1 MLRTGLRTGIL
12 AILVLTSA
20 CAPETTASGAQPSPP
35 SFVGRQTCA
44 GCHAEQDRL
53 WQGSHH
59 DLAMQEA
66 SEGAV
71 LGRFDGAAFTH
82 SGVTTTFFRRGGRF
96 VVRTDGPD
104 GQLHEY
110 PVAYTFGVA
119 PLQQYLVELPG
130 GRLQALGIA
139 WDSRPTREGGQRWY
153 PLYPGETIPAGDP
166 LHWTGP
172 NQRWNS
178 MCAECH
184 STGLQKGYRKAEDRY
199 ETTWSEIDVS
209 CEACHGPGSNHVAW
223 ARGDRSDDQKG
234 FDVRLKD
241 PGRATWIPDPQTGDG
256 RRLAPAAAT
265 DEIDTC
271 GRCHARRSPIAES
284 AAPGQPL
291 LDSHLPVLLDEGLYF
306 ADGQIQEEV
315 FEHGS
320 FLQSRM
326 HRAGVTCSD
335 CHEPHSLKLRAEGNA
350 LCGRCHSPAKFDTP
364 DHHRHAG
371 SGCVDCH
378 MPARTYMGVDARR
391 DHSLR
396 VPRPDLTVEIGTP
409 NACTGCH
416 PDRSPAWA
424 AEQVA
429 AWTGRPPA
437 PHYGEALHA
446 GRAGLPG
453 AEEALAALA
462 GDAGQPA
469 IVRATALSLLRSHA
483 PGALPVLQRSLD
495 DPDPLVRLAAV
506 TAAEGLDP
514 AERPRLIAS
523 RLRDP
528 VRATRIAA
536 ARVLATAPA
545 EGLSAAERADFEA
558 ALAEYRQS
566 QEVNA
571 DRAESRLNLSWL
583 SAREG
588 DLAGAEAELEAAL
601 RLDPSSVA
609 ARVNLADLRRQQGRD
624 AEGERLLL
632 QAAELAPGDARVR
645 YALGL
650 LLIRTGRRA
659 EAVDQLGRAARL
671 DPREPLY
678 AYAYGLAV
686 NPERRPE

>member
-1 MLRTGLRTGIL
+1 MLRTGLIATL
-12 AILVLTSA
+12 FLTSA
-20 CAPETTASGAQPSPP
+20 CAPAPETSGAQAVPP

-66 SEGAV
+66 TEATV
-71 LGRFDGAAFTH
+71 LGRFDGATLTH
-82 SGVTTTFFRRGGRF
+82 SGITTTFFRRGGRF
-96 VVRTDGPD
+96 FARTDGPD
-104 GQLHEY
+104 GQLHDY
-110 PVAYTFGVA
+110 PIAYTFGVT
-119 PLQQYLVELPG
+119 PLQQYLIELPG
-130 GRLQALGIA
+130 GKLQALGA
-139 WDSRPTREGGQRWY
+139 TWDSRPASEGGQRWY
-153 PLYPGETIPAGDP
+153 HLYPEETIPAGDP

-184 STGLQKGYRKAEDRY
+184 STGLKKGYQPAEDRY

-209 CEACHGPGSNHVAW
+209 CEACHGPGSNHVGW
-223 ARGDRSDDQKG
+223 AKGDRGDSRKG
-234 FDVRLKD
+234 FGVQLKD
-241 PGRATWIPDPQTGDG
+241 PGRASWIPDPKTGNG
-256 RRLAPAAAT
+256 RRLAPAVAT
-265 DEIDTC
+265 QEIDTC
-271 GRCHARRSPIAES
+271 GRCHARRSPIAET
-284 AAPGQPL
+284 AEPGQPL

-306 ADGQIQEEV
+306 ADGQIREEV

-326 HRAGVTCSD
+326 HKAGVTCSD

-364 DHHRHAG
+364 DHHRHA
-371 SGCVDCH
+371 SSQCVDCH

-396 VPRPDLTVEIGTP
+396 IPRPDLTVKIGTP

-416 PDRSPAWA
+416 EDRSPAWA
-424 AEQVA
+424 AQQVA
-429 AWTGRPPA
+429 SWSGSSPR
-437 PHYGEALHA
+437 PHYGEAIHA

-462 GDAGQPA
+462 GDPEQPA
-469 IVRATALSLLRSHA
+469 IARATALSLLRSHRSHA
-483 PGALPVLQRSLD
+483 GSALPVLQRSLD

-514 AERPRLIAS
+514 AERPRLIGS

-528 VRATRIAA
+528 VRATRIEA
-536 ARVLATAPA
+536 ARVLAALPP
-545 EGLSAAERADFEA
+545 EMLGLAGFQA
-558 ALAEYRQS
+558 ALAEYRQA

-571 DRAESRLNLSWL
+571 DRPESRLNLSWL
-583 SAREG
+583 RAREG

-632 QAAELAPGDARVR
+632 RAAELAPGDARVR

-650 LLIRTGRRA
+650 LLIRTGRMA

-678 AYAYGLAV
+678 TYAYGLAV
-686 NPERRPE
+686 NPERRSE

>member
-1 MLRTGLRTGIL
+1 MLRTGLI
-12 AILVLTSA
+12 AILLLTSA
-20 CAPETTASGAQPSPP
+20 CAPAPETSRAQASPP
-35 SFVGRQTCA
+35 AFVGRQTCA

-66 SEGAV
+66 TEATV
-71 LGRFDGAAFTH
+71 LGRFDGATLTH

-96 VVRTDGPD
+96 FVRTDGPD
-104 GQLHEY
+104 GQLHDY
-110 PVAYTFGVA
+110 PIAYTFGVT
-119 PLQQYLVELPG
+119 PLQQYLIELPG
-130 GRLQALGIA
+130 GKLQALGA
-139 WDSRPTREGGQRWY
+139 TWDSRPASEGGQRWY
-153 PLYPGETIPAGDP
+153 HLYPEETVPAGDP

-184 STGLQKGYRKAEDRY
+184 STGLKKGYQPAEDRY

-223 ARGDRSDDQKG
+223 AKGDRGDGS
-234 FDVRLKD
+234 RL
-241 PGRATWIPDPQTGDG
+241 T
-256 RRLAPAAAT
+256 LAAAAR
-265 DEIDTC
+265 EIDTC
-271 GRCHARRSPIAES
+271 GRCHARRSPIAETVE
-284 AAPGQPL
+284 PGQPL

-306 ADGQIQEEV
+306 ADGQIREEV

-326 HRAGVTCSD
+326 YRAGVTCSD

-364 DHHRHAG
+364 DHHRHADAQ
-371 SGCVDCH
+371 CVDCH

-396 VPRPDLTVEIGTP
+396 IPRPDLTVKIGTP
-409 NACTGCH
+409 NACNGCH
-416 PDRSPAWA
+416 EDRSPAWA
-424 AEQVA
+424 AQQVA
-429 AWTGRPPA
+429 AWSGSSPR
-437 PHYGEALHA
+437 PHYGEAIHA

-453 AEEALAALA
+453 AEVALAALA
-462 GDAGQPA
+462 GDPAQPA
-469 IVRATALSLLRSHA
+469 IARATALSLLRGYRSHA
-483 PGALPVLQRSLD
+483 AGALPVLQRALD

-528 VRATRIAA
+528 VRATRIEA
-536 ARVLATAPA
+536 ARVLAAVPP
-545 EGLSAAERADFEA
+545 EMLGLADFQA
-558 ALAEYRQS
+558 ALAEYRQA

-583 SAREG
+583 RAREG

-632 QAAELAPGDARVR
+632 RAAELAPGDARVR

-650 LLIRTGRRA
+650 LLIRTGRMA

-678 AYAYGLAV
+678 SYAYDLAV
-686 NPERRPE
+686 NPERRSE